1 MHEYQ
6 DANRSELSSS
16 IAVVL
21 GSAVTMY
28 FKTHGHHWNVKGRD
42 FAEFHD
48 FFQQIY
54 EDIYGSIDPTA
65 ELMLKMGHDAPY
77 RLQDFIDLNQTQ
89 DMDVTDDPFSML
101 ADLYAANDVLI
112 AVIEK
117 ALDLAANY
125 NEQGVINFLADRDD
139 MHKKWRWQIGAYI
152 TPTDSGMP
160 GKSEAAE
167 LLDAGDIPVVEQLM
181 DDADGCP
188 LCGVS
193 GCVCPGCDGG
203 TCLCDSGC
211 VCNQCLSA
219 DEYGQYTSQ
228 DMYFSFQEQRVE
240 ALQAAG
246 VIVAEEQDLAA
257 ALLEIADKYGKFN
270 EDETGIWAGYTPAA
284 DNEYKEIG
292 VKCINCVLY
301 EGPGVCKII
310 APTIEDDGKCRFAVI
325 PDGVVNVDGADDG
338 DVIVAAVDLLDS
350 YDTLEFASKSPCW
363 DGYKQVGMKKGKSG
377 KMVPNCVPVDA
388 SDDSDFAVDEETDA
402 CPEATQSIELNL
414 KNRQN
419 AIDVAIYGP
428 LNPNEPNDEFW
439 QTKADK
445 WKTTVKEAKTTLC
458 GNCVFFVRTPKML
471 DCIATGLE
479 SGDSSQKNAWDAID
493 TAELGY
499 CEAFDFKC
507 AASRTCNAW
516 AVGGPI
522 TAASSKPAPKKDR
535 IHGSK
540 KNKPGSAA
548 GSKKIVFSAR
558 TEKTLS
564 SKVQDHNKDAKPGRK
579 ATLPMLKAVYRRGS
593 GAFSSSHRPGM
604 TRDGWAMAR
613 VNAFL
618 KLLKSGSPANPNY
631 KQDNDLLPK
640 AHPKSSRAEASLM
653 QHDLLSIALKTAD
666 EYGSPEHAI
675 HAMAEY
681 SSLGYEAIP
690 ALRGAWLR
698 GVRDGDIPFERAYT
712 LATKLYD
719 SKDADLLPKKRKG

>member
-1 MHEYQ
+1 
-6 DANRSELSSS
+6 
-16 IAVVL
+16 
-21 GSAVTMY
+21 MY
-28 FKTHGHHWNVKGRD
+28 FKAHGHHWNVKGRD

-48 FFQQIY
+48 FFQEIY
-54 EDIYGSIDPTA
+54 EDVYSSVDPLA
-65 ELMLKMGHDAPY
+65 ELMLKMGNNAPY
-77 RLQDFIDLNQTQ
+77 KLQDFIDLNQTQ
-89 DMDVTDDPFSML
+89 DMEVGNDPMAML

-112 AVIEK
+112 AVIGQSIEV
-117 ALDLAANY
+117 ATSY
-125 NEQGVINFLADRDD
+125 NEQGVLNFLAERDD
-139 MHKKWRWQIGAYI
+139 MHKKWRWQISAYL
-152 TPTDSGMP
+152 TSTDSGMP

-167 LLDAGDIPVVEQLM
+167 LLDAGVSPVVEQLM
-181 DDADGCP
+181 NDADGCP
-188 LCGVS
+188 LCGPA
-193 GCVCPGCDGG
+193 GCVCPGVDEGY
-203 TCLCDSGC
+203 CLCDSDC
-211 VCNQCLSA
+211 VCTQCLSA
-219 DEYGQYTSQ
+219 DEYGQYSSQ
-228 DMYFSFQEQRVE
+228 DMYFSFQEQQVE

-270 EDETGIWAGYTPAA
+270 EDKTGIWAGYTPAA
-284 DNEYKEIG
+284 ENEYKEIG

-301 EGPGVCKII
+301 EAPGVCKII

-325 PDGVVNVDGADDG
+325 PDGVVNVDGADDSDG
-338 DVIVAAVDLLDS
+338 EVIVAAAED
-350 YDTLEFASKSPCW
+350 
-363 DGYKQVGMKKGKSG
+363 
-377 KMVPNCVPVDA
+377 
-388 SDDSDFAVDEETDA
+388 DA
-402 CPEATQSIELNL
+402 CPVATQDIQINL

-419 AIDVAIYGP
+419 AIDNVGYGP

-439 QTKADK
+439 QEKADK
-445 WKTTVKEAKTTLC
+445 WKTTPEEAKTSVC
-458 GNCVFFVRTPKML
+458 GNCVFFIRTPKML
-471 DCIATGLE
+471 DCIAQGLE
-479 SGDSSQKNAWDAID
+479 QGDSSQADADAAID
-493 TAELGY
+493 KADLGY
-499 CEAFDFKC
+499 CEALDFKC

-522 TAASSKPAPKKDR
+522 TAAGSRPAPKKDR

-558 TEKTLS
+558 TEASLRN
-564 SKVQDHNKDAKPGRK
+564 KVEAHNKNTKPGRK

-640 AHPKSSRAEASLM
+640 AHPRSSRAEASIM
-653 QHDLLSIALKTAD
+653 QHELLSIALRSAD

-712 LATKLYD
+712 LATKLYE
-719 SKDADLLPKKRKG
+719 SKDADLLPKKRKGNV